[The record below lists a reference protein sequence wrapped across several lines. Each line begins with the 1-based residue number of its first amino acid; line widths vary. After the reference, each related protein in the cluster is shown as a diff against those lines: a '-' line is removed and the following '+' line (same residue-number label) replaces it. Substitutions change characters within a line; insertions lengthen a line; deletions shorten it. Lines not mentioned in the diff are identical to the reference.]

1 MINGVWTWPST
12 KVPVAEPALS
22 NYKITYWGG
31 AAEYSGLLTQ
41 LQLRAFHGFTGK
53 ASYTKSRCYSN
64 GDSANTF
71 QPYPNTLTDILY
83 FDRAMWGPCDFDLH
97 DNFVGNLIYTTPSPK
112 GALKYVAGG
121 WQVGGIVTASSGAP
135 FSLLTGGDPLNMVQ
149 SPQDFPNAVA
159 GCNPYNSNF
168 KSLPQPYY
176 LNQSCFVLA
185 PVTPNGPVMGN
196 LGRNNLWGPGLVNVD
211 FSLMKN
217 IPLRERAS
225 LQMRFEFFN
234 VLNHTNFAT
243 PIGNNTLGAS
253 LGLMNSTQTASRQI
267 QLGAKIIW

>member
-1 MINGVWTWPST
+1 
-12 KVPVAEPALS
+12 
-22 NYKITYWGG
+22 
-31 AAEYSGLLTQ
+31 
-41 LQLRAFHGFTGK
+41 
-53 ASYTKSRCYSN
+53 
-64 GDSANTF
+64 
-71 QPYPNTLTDILY
+71 
-83 FDRAMWGPCDFDLH
+83 MWGPCDFDLH